1 MNDALSREEQV
12 EKIKQVLIDDKAKFW
27 NPEETD
33 NYLKKCNLSKAE
45 LFEIVNAMASDENI
59 FKWLGFISTKIPLF
73 VRHEGFLALIKKI
86 IVRVRGDMAQG
97 NPIRALISIGEQDPE
112 LGISLYERM
121 IVTQDSDLIAYSSF
135 PLGGAGKKQFTSV
148 FKHIKEALMSQS
160 SDEKVAGL
168 KTIRVANESV
178 GSIQNVDQIIELI
191 DMNSSEKEDNAVRL
205 EATKAYFDLSHF
217 KYDHCIKRLFELV
230 ENGDSQVRFAL
241 AETLWLRNLEKNE
254 DEFGILSICAK
265 DENKNVLSRVSMAL
279 SKKGSKFPELSLKI
293 IKYWILNGKYLDVH
307 DIDYALTEIGK
318 GNLLGSIAEVVSWIA
333 EKDEKKFL
341 EFYIPIVLKQLS
353 SSGYMKLLQSIETW
367 WEKDEHFK
375 KIAIETMRKVLTEI
389 YPPSEDKLSIV
400 DSYLSLLT
408 VIAKKEN
415 INVEALIDG
424 ESEKVFQCML
434 IIDELRG
441 VHRKL
446 DFSLITRN
454 LETYS
459 DIRDF
464 LGQQW
469 FESFKGKG
477 NETHPLLLVLSSEL
491 DETKLNATVNSFK
504 AETNEFKKYVLSLK
518 IRAMITPSAYLSYL
532 NGMLRLIASKCQ
544 KLKDLKDGL
553 RNGRQ
558 FLDTFSELEAI
569 SAFVQ
574 NYTVEISP
582 KLEGKKLD
590 LRIGL
595 DPDIYVEVIS
605 PDMFK
610 PLKYLDGKAMA
621 IRNRVRGKIL
631 DELKHH
637 FKNVDTLGNI
647 PWIIIVDLS
656 RSEISDDFIEDALI
670 GSEQFTLFL
679 NKENGKIVGQSASRT
694 KDSVHDIESKTD
706 VLSAVICYKTNL
718 GTDGTFH
725 REGRIITNSY
735 AKNPLSKE
743 LLEKIEK
750 RFLC

>member
-12 EKIKQVLIDDKAKFW
+12 EKVKQVLIDDKAKFW

-33 NYLKKCNLSKAE
+33 NYLKKYHLGKAE

-59 FKWLGFISTKIPLF
+59 FKWLDFISTKIPLLAS
-73 VRHEGFLALIKKI
+73 HERFLSLIKKI

-97 NPIRALISIGEQDPE
+97 NLIRALIYTGEQDPE

-121 IVTQDSDLIAYSSF
+121 IVSQDSDLIAYSSF
-135 PLGGAGKKQFTSV
+135 PLGGAGKKRFTSV
-148 FKHIKEALMSQS
+148 FKHIKEAVMSQS
-160 SDEKVAGL
+160 PDKKVAGL

-191 DMNSSEKEDNAVRL
+191 DMNSSKKEDNAVRL
-205 EATKAYFDLSHF
+205 EAAKAYFDLSHF

-230 ENGDSQVRFAL
+230 ENGDSQVRFTL

-279 SKKGSKFPELSLKI
+279 SKKGPRFPELSLKI

-341 EFYIPIVLKQLS
+341 KFYIPIVLKQLS
-353 SSGYMKLLQSIETW
+353 SSDYMKLLQSIETW
-367 WEKDEHFK
+367 WGKDERFK
-375 KIAIETMRKVLTEI
+375 RIAIETMRKVLAEI
-389 YPPSEDKLSIV
+389 YPPSEEKLSIV
-400 DSYLSLLT
+400 NSYLSLLT

-446 DFSLITRN
+446 DFSLITKN

-469 FESFKGKG
+469 FESFNGKG
-477 NETHPLLLVLSSEL
+477 SETHPLLLILSSEL

-504 AETNEFKKYVLSLK
+504 ADRK
-518 IRAMITPSAYLSYL
+518 
-532 NGMLRLIASKCQ
+532 
-544 KLKDLKDGL
+544 
-553 RNGRQ
+553 
-558 FLDTFSELEAI
+558 
-569 SAFVQ
+569 
-574 NYTVEISP
+574 
-582 KLEGKKLD
+582 
-590 LRIGL
+590 
-595 DPDIYVEVIS
+595 
-605 PDMFK
+605 
-610 PLKYLDGKAMA
+610 
-621 IRNRVRGKIL
+621 
-631 DELKHH
+631 
-637 FKNVDTLGNI
+637 
-647 PWIIIVDLS
+647 
-656 RSEISDDFIEDALI
+656 
-670 GSEQFTLFL
+670 
-679 NKENGKIVGQSASRT
+679 
-694 KDSVHDIESKTD
+694 SV
-706 VLSAVICYKTNL
+706 V
-718 GTDGTFH
+718 
-725 REGRIITNSY
+725 
-735 AKNPLSKE
+735 
-743 LLEKIEK
+743 
-750 RFLC
+750 